1 LRVNIQ
7 SAKLPHMTQFSDSLR
22 SFTSGMGTT
31 RDKAATV
38 EYVQP
43 ARGNDAQLQAA
54 YEGAWLP
61 RRIVDQFAED
71 ATRKWRAWQAQPDQI
86 SLLERTEKR
95 LDVRAKLERAMI
107 LARLWGKAHIY
118 IGIDGQAPDEE
129 LRPETVGRDRVSHLT
144 VMSRREIADGDIDD
158 DPFSAYYGTPKYYK
172 MVSPSAGFVWVH
184 PSRLVTLYGA
194 ERPNDMVFGRSGDSV
209 LTALWPAIMQH
220 DSTVANVAGL
230 VFEARVD
237 VISVPGLAD
246 LLADPETE
254 KQVLSRFQDMAR
266 MKGNNRIVLLNASAN
281 PDTPS
286 ETWEQKNASFATLPD
301 IIDRMQQQ
309 VAGAAKIPRAL
320 LFGTGAGGLGAT
332 GDLELSAYYDQIA
345 TVQSNELEPAMHILD
360 ECIIRSSLGSR
371 PSEIWYEWN
380 SLWQTSDKEK
390 AEIFRDV
397 AGAVKAV
404 ADSGTIPADVLT
416 QSIVNKLVETGA
428 LPGLEQSYAEWIE
441 VGGERDTEQPEDMI

>member
-1 LRVNIQ
+1 
-7 SAKLPHMTQFSDSLR
+7 MTQFHDSLR
-22 SFTSGMGTT
+22 SFTSGMGTA

-43 ARGNDAQLQAA
+43 PRGNDQQLQAA

-71 ATRKWRAWQAQPDQI
+71 ATRKWRAWQALPDQI
-86 SLLERTEKR
+86 SLIERTEKR
-95 LDVRAKLERAMI
+95 LDVRARIEKCMI

-118 IGIDGQAPDEE
+118 ISIDGQDPADP
-129 LRPETVGRDRVSHLT
+129 LRPETVGRDRISHLT
-144 VMSRREIADGDIDD
+144 VMSRRELVDGDIDD
-158 DPFSAYYGTPKYYK
+158 DPFSPYYGTPKYYQ
-172 MVSPSAGFVWVH
+172 MTSPTQGFVWVH

-194 ERPNDMVFGRSGDSV
+194 ERPNDLVFGREGDSV

-237 VISVPGLAD
+237 VIGVPGLQEM
-246 LLADPETE
+246 LSDPETE
-254 KQVLSRFQDMAR
+254 QHVLARFQEMAR
-266 MKGNNRIVLLNASAN
+266 QKGNNRLVLLNTSAN

-286 ETWEQKNASFATLPD
+286 ETWEQKDATFATLPD

-345 TVQSNELEPAMHILD
+345 TVQSNEIEPAMTILD
-360 ECIIRSSLGSR
+360 ECLIRSALGNR
-371 PSEIWYEWN
+371 PPEIWYEWN
-380 SLWQTSDKEK
+380 SLWQTSDAEK
-390 AEIFRDV
+390 ADIFAKV
-397 AGAVKAV
+397 AGAVRNL
-404 ADSGTIPADVLT
+404 ADSGVIPREVLT
-416 QSIVNKLVETGA
+416 QSVVNKLVETGS
-428 LPGLEQSYAEWIE
+428 LPGLEQDYEEWS
-441 VGGERDTEQPEDMI
+441 GEWDTEQPEDMIDGA

>member
-1 LRVNIQ
+1 MNTF
-7 SAKLPHMTQFSDSLR
+7 HDSLR
-22 SFTSGMGTT
+22 SFTSGLGTQ
-31 RDKAATV
+31 RDKASTV

-43 ARGNDAQLQAA
+43 QRGNDQQLQAA

-71 ATRKWRAWQAQPDQI
+71 ATRKWRSWQAQPDQI
-86 SLLERTEKR
+86 SLLDRAEKR

-118 IGIDGQAPDEE
+118 IGIDGQDPAEP
-129 LRPETVGRDRVSHLT
+129 LRPETVGRDRLRHLT

-158 DPFSAYYGTPKYYK
+158 DPFSPYYGTPKHYQ
-172 MVSPSAGFVWVH
+172 MTSPTQGFVWVH

-209 LTALWPAIMQH
+209 LTALFPAIMHH

-246 LLADPETE
+246 LLSDPDTE

-266 MKGNNRIVLLNASAN
+266 MKGNNRIVLLNASEN

-332 GDLELSAYYDQIA
+332 GDLELSAYYDQVA
-345 TVQSNELEPAMHILD
+345 TVQSNEIEPAMHILD
-360 ECIIRSSLGSR
+360 ECLIRSALGSR
-371 PSEIWYEWN
+371 PPEIWYDWN
-380 SLWQTSDKEK
+380 SLWQISDTEK
-390 AEIFRDV
+390 ADIFAKV
-397 AGAVKAV
+397 ATAIRNV
-404 ADSGTIPADVLT
+404 ADSGVIPREVLT
-416 QSIVNKLVETGA
+416 QSVVNKLVETGS
-428 LPGLEQSYAEWIE
+428 LPGLEQDYEEWCGTFDSE
-441 VGGERDTEQPEDMI
+441 SEEDMINEE